1 MARARTQ
8 RILAAAGLSVVTGTA
23 AIGLAIVGVGPLGQV
38 AASVRDT
45 GVAVSR
51 GVLSVVMPD
60 DDPPPATDADG
71 GDSSAAPAPRR
82 DRDVAEGSDRGP
94 AQGAA
99 TSPDSPSGDEPAGP
113 SLPDTVAAAG
123 KPEPSSVLEAM
134 AEAFGGAPSAEAA
147 AGSSTQD
154 QPEGLVEGL
163 LSGVLGQTGN
173 LTAGALR

>member
-1 MARARTQ
+1 MTRARTQ

-60 DDPPPATDADG
+60 DDPPPATDAGG

-82 DRDVAEGSDRGP
+82 DAEERDAGETPVSPVEPDDSEDAAPAEPG
-94 AQGAA
+94 
-99 TSPDSPSGDEPAGP
+99 
-113 SLPDTVAAAG
+113 LPDAAAAAG
-123 KPEPSSVLEAM
+123 KPEPTSVLEAM
-134 AEAFGGAPSAEAA
+134 AEAFGSPDAQASADA
-147 AGSSTQD
+147 AGDEEPT
-154 QPEGLVEGL
+154 GLVDGL
-163 LSGVLGQTGN
+163 LGGVLGSAN
-173 LTAGALR
+173 DLTWGALR